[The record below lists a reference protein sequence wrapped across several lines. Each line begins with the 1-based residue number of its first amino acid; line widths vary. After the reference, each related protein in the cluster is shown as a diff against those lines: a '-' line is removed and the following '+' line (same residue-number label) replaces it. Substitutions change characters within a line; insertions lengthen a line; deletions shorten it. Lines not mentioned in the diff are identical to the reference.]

1 MASTNLETI
10 DDDHER
16 GGESAGAV
24 RPGVV
29 IVYSD
34 QRPRSVALPLVDGAI
49 ELGRDELAAVE
60 CPDGRVSRRHVRVE
74 REGERWA
81 VRDLGSR
88 NGTFVD
94 GRPAQVARNLAAPV
108 VRIGH
113 TVLLPVRD
121 VVPFQSGGIAVRDGA
136 VVGPAL
142 AAFYDRVA
150 AVARSGSHLLILG
163 ESGAG
168 KELAAATFHAATG
181 AARPLL
187 AVNCATIPP
196 ELAER
201 VLFGATRGAYTGAVA
216 DAPGLVQAADGGT
229 LFLDEIAELAPSV
242 QAKLLRVL
250 ETRQV
255 TPLGGVKAVPV
266 SLRLCAATLKDLR
279 AEVTQGRFRGDL
291 YFRIGRPGLR
301 LPSLSDRREEIP
313 WLIDLALSGA
323 GAKAAAS
330 AEFVENCLTRS
341 WPGNV
346 RELFS
351 EVAIAKLSADSLGR
365 SVLGAADLSDEAG
378 RPLESSDD
386 ATDADQPNE
395 PIAPGV
401 VEAALREEQ
410 GNVARAAARLGFSRG
425 RVRRYIEREG
435 IDLRELR
442 GPASSKTSGTHRRGD
457 VSE

>member
-1 MASTNLETI
+1 MERVISTNLETI
-10 DDDHER
+10 DDDSER
-16 GGESAGAV
+16 GDEGAPAS

-34 QRPRSVALPLVDGAI
+34 QRPRSVALPLVDGAV
-49 ELGRDELAAVE
+49 ELGRDELAAAE

-94 GRPAQVARNLAAPV
+94 GRPAQVARNLASPV
-108 VRIGH
+108 VRVGH
-113 TVLLPVRD
+113 TLLLPVRD
-121 VVPFQSGGIAVRDGA
+121 VVPFQSPGITARDGV
-136 VVGPAL
+136 VVGPSL
-142 AAFYDRVA
+142 AAFYERVA
-150 AVARSGSHLLILG
+150 AVARSGSALLILG

-168 KELAAATFHAATG
+168 KELAAAVFHAATG
-181 AARPLL
+181 APRPLL
-187 AVNCATIPP
+187 AVNCATIHP

-201 VLFGATRGAYTGAVA
+201 ILFGATRGAYTGAVA
-216 DAPGLVQAADGGT
+216 DAPGLIQAADGGT
-229 LFLDEIAELAPSV
+229 LFLDEIAELAPAV

-279 AEVTQGRFRGDL
+279 HEVTQGRFRGDL

-301 LPSLSDRREEIP
+301 LPSLCDRREEIP
-313 WLIDLALSGA
+313 WLIDVALSTA
-323 GAKAAAS
+323 GGKCAAS
-330 AEFVENCLTRS
+330 AEFVEACLTRP

-346 RELFS
+346 RELLS
-351 EVAIAKLSADSLGR
+351 EVAIASLSAITLGR
-365 SVLGAADLSDEAG
+365 AVIGAGDLSDEAG
-378 RPLESSDD
+378 RALQRPDDD
-386 ATDADQPNE
+386 APEGGPPTE

-435 IDLRELR
+435 IDVKELR
-442 GPASSKTSGTHRRGD
+442 SP
-457 VSE
+457 